1 MICPACDRDPCPN
14 PTFCAACRKAD
25 AEQARKPK
33 DANILRLRRLM
44 ESGVTLEQARNFEI
58 NGNRPTPQVTIEA
71 VVLSVRER
79 GIEALKEPAN
89 IERLSR
95 CDKAAKLEIEQRIAK
110 LRKD

>member
-1 MICPACDRDPCPN
+1 MA
-14 PTFCAACRKAD
+14 
-25 AEQARKPK
+25 
-33 DANILRLRRLM
+33 RLRKLM
-44 ESGVTLEQARNFEI
+44 EPGVTLDHAWNVI
-58 NGNRPTPQVTIEA
+58 NDPRNRPTPKVVIDA